1 MEHPEK
7 YTEKLA
13 KYILIAA
20 GVGLIGGICWYFS
33 SVLIYILLAVV
44 VSLVAQPVM
53 TLLRK
58 IRIKGKHAPDWL
70 LTMLTII
77 VLMTVFLAV
86 ITMIVPI
93 VSGII
98 KGISLESIEAA
109 ARHIS
114 GPLADLNTY
123 LRTSFPKLGSG
134 FRIEV
139 AAIQELK
146 KMLDPSIFPSVIGS
160 AASIMTDLGI
170 GIFSVVFISF
180 FFIKD
185 EGLFTSMV
193 SAVVPDRI
201 EKEVAKAIDDI
212 GYLLSRYFTGVMVEV
227 LGVALLNFLGL
238 FLIARLGFNAAIGI
252 AFMTG
257 ILNIMPYVGPLMGG
271 IMGTILGLV
280 IKYSSSVPIGLDVSF
295 IAFTLILIAIF
306 CFTQLIDN
314 ILYQPVIYSTSIK
327 AKPLEIFIV
336 LLIAGHLAGPLG
348 MIIAIPS
355 YTVVRVVAFRFFRQY
370 KAIRRLIPSEK
381 LITDD
386 DKD

>member
-1 MEHPEK
+1 MEHSEK

-33 SVLIYILLAVV
+33 RVLIYILLAVV

-70 LTMLTII
+70 LAMLTLF
-77 VLMTVFLAV
+77 VLMALFLSV

-114 GPLADLNTY
+114 GPLADFNSY
-123 LRTSFPKLGSG
+123 LRTSFPKLGSD
-134 FRIEV
+134 FRIEI
-139 AAIQELK
+139 AAIQELQ
-146 KMLDPSIFPSVIGS
+146 KMFDPSIFSSVIGS
-160 AASIMTDLGI
+160 AASIITDLGI

-193 SAVVPDRI
+193 SAIVPDRL

-238 FLIARLGFNAAIGI
+238 FLIARLGFNAATGI

-271 IMGTILGLV
+271 IIGTILGLV
-280 IKYSSSVPIGLDVSF
+280 IKYSSAVPLGLDVSF
-295 IAFTLILIAIF
+295 IAFTIILIAIF

-381 LITDD
+381 LITDNEND
-386 DKD
+386 

>member
-1 MEHPEK
+1 MEHSEK

-20 GVGLIGGICWYFS
+20 GVVLVGGICWYFS

-70 LTMLTII
+70 LAMLTLL
-77 VLMTVFLAV
+77 VLMTVFLAF

-114 GPLADLNTY
+114 GPLADFNSY
-123 LRTSFPKLGSG
+123 LRTSFPKLGSN
-134 FRIEV
+134 FRIEI
-139 AAIQELK
+139 AAIQELQ
-146 KMLDPSIFPSVIGS
+146 KMLDPSIFSSVIGS
-160 AASIMTDLGI
+160 AASIITDLGI

-185 EGLFTSMV
+185 EGLFTSMI
-193 SAVVPDRI
+193 SAIVPDRL
-201 EKEVAKAIDDI
+201 ENEVAKAIDDI

-280 IKYSSSVPIGLDVSF
+280 IKYSSAVPIGLDVSF
-295 IAFTLILIAIF
+295 IAFTFILIAIF

-381 LITDD
+381 LITDNEND
-386 DKD
+386 